1 MKRGTFA
8 TMGTASACA
17 LLVLVLA
24 GVLGPFAP
32 VFPASGLDPSW
43 QLGLNQALVQH
54 LRFGKQVIFTFGPY
68 AFLYTHLYTPQTA

>member
-1 MKRGTFA
+1 
-8 TMGTASACA
+8 MGTASACA

-24 GVLGPFAP
+24 GVLVPFAP